1 MKLLATTAAAFALFL
16 GAASKAEAREYCD
29 DGYRTT
35 IVVTGRDCD
44 GRPIY
49 AERYLIRVRSTGE
62 PLWGYRPASYRPDRC
77 DDYRPVYR
85 GRDYCEPR
93 YERRGPPSPIELHR
107 EHREAVHRVIGGI
120 FR

>member
-1 MKLLATTAAAFALFL
+1 MKFLATTAAAFALFL

-35 IVVTGRDCD
+35 VVITGRDCE

-49 AERYLIRVRSTGE
+49 AERYLIRVRRSGE
-62 PLWGYRPASYRPDRC
+62 PLWGYRTVSYRPERR

-85 GRDYCEPR
+85 EREYCEPR
-93 YERRGPPSPIELHR
+93 YERRGPSPMEIHR
-107 EHREAVHRVIGGI
+107 EHRESVHRAIGGL